1 VGTRTR
7 RGPRRTRVARGED
20 AGVLLSLTFE
30 EAAFGKH
37 TSIDV
42 ERLAA
47 CNRCMGS
54 GAEPGTSP
62 IACRRCGGSGEVQ
75 EVRRSIF
82 GTIMTAATC
91 GTCAGTG
98 EEIPDKCEACFG
110 EGRVRRAETIEV
122 DVPAG
127 VADGVELRVGGA
139 GHAGRGGGPAGDL
152 HVSLRVEPSLAF
164 DRRGQDL
171 FAVLDVPYT
180 LASLGGDV
188 EVSTL
193 DGDERIRIEPGT
205 ESGEVIRLKGEGV
218 PNLNRRGRGDLFVT
232 VHVTVP
238 GEISRDERHLLEQ
251 LAELRGERTS
261 KKEPRRGT
269 LRRHDA
275 LR

>member
-1 VGTRTR
+1 
-7 RGPRRTRVARGED
+7 
-20 AGVLLSLTFE
+20 
-30 EAAFGKH
+30 
-37 TSIDV
+37 
-42 ERLAA
+42 
-47 CNRCMGS
+47 M
-54 GAEPGTSP
+54 
-62 IACRRCGGSGEVQ
+62 
-75 EVRRSIF
+75 
-82 GTIMTAATC
+82 
-91 GTCAGTG
+91 
-98 EEIPDKCEACFG
+98 
-110 EGRVRRAETIEV
+110 
-122 DVPAG
+122 
-127 VADGVELRVGGA
+127 GGA

-152 HVSLRVEPSLAF
+152 HLSLRVEPSSAF

-188 EVSTL
+188 EFPTL
-193 DGDERIRIEPGT
+193 DGDERVRIEPGT
-205 ESGEVIRLKGEGV
+205 ESGEVIRLRGEGV

-238 GEISRDERHLLEQ
+238 DEISKDERHLLEQ